1 MRNYS
6 EIGCLTLLGVTLT
19 VYVAVGTYQSH
30 EDWSRRPEKKI
41 SAEEMF
47 KAIKEGSGKHYFVK
61 VSTPSVLPGE
71 CNKSFDGFSTI
82 SISALSE
89 ISVLPE
95 ILPDPV
101 LFTLPER
108 FGSGLF
114 LTGFTDKNYLS
125 PEQDYLNAGFY
136 LSREIRAGPRLA

>member
-61 VSTPSVLPGE
+61 VSTPSVWPGE
-71 CNKSFDGFSTI
+71 GKKSLGGFSAI
-82 SISALSE
+82 NIPVLSE
-89 ISVLPE
+89 ISVWHEIMTDLVLFMLPE
-95 ILPDPV
+95 NY
-101 LFTLPER
+101 
-108 FGSGLF
+108 GSGLF

>member
-71 CNKSFDGFSTI
+71 CKKSFAGFSTI
-82 SISALSE
+82 NISALSE

-95 ILPDPV
+95 NLTDPV

-108 FGSGLF
+108 YGSGLF
-114 LTGFTDKNYLS
+114 LTGSGDKNYLS
-125 PEQDYLNAGFY
+125 PEPDYHNAALY
-136 LSREIRAGPRLA
+136 ISREIRAGPRLA